1 MNIIWKAN
9 VDEKY
14 EVYVEQGEPYKGE
27 LVIKDGDKE
36 LTRKFVTISYD
47 AKFGP
52 DISDVAEWEALCIDF
67 IDNTLNK

>member
-1 MNIIWKAN
+1 MNIIWKSK

-14 EVYVEQGEPYKGE
+14 EVYVERDEPYNGE
-27 LVIKDGDKE
+27 LVIKEGDKE
-36 LTRKFVTISYD
+36 LTRKFVTISHD

-52 DISDVAEWEALCIDF
+52 DISDVTEWERVCIDF